1 VVEKILLNALSGQG
15 TKHPYPEEFPMQ
27 LVIASYCNLERQ
39 SQVASLKRIS
49 TEFLGGSFKSICA
62 LHFEN
67 TTVLHL
73 QSYAILQFCSE
84 INWVVAATGYSPIYD
99 SDSIMK
105 VFGNNLL
112 E

>member
-1 VVEKILLNALSGQG
+1 VI
-15 TKHPYPEEFPMQ
+15 EFPDKIYQTLKVTEKM
-27 LVIASYCNLERQ
+27 IFPNIYTALEILA
-39 SQVASLKRIS
+39 VLPITTCEASLKRIS